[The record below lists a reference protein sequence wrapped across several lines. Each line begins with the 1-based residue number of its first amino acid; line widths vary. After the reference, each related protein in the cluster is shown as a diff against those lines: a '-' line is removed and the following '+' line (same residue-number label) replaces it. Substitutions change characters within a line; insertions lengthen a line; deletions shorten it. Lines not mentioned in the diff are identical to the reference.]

1 MLDKM
6 SDMVPD
12 RLSESV
18 GGDHSKKVVVGLNLE
33 NVNSGHFF

>member
-6 SDMVPD
+6 SDRVPD